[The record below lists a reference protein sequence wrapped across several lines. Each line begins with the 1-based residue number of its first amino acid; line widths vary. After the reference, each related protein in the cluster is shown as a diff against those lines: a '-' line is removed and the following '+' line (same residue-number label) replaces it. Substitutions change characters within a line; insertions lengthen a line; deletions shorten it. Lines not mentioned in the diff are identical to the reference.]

1 MKNALCL
8 ALKILLIKKEKLPSL
23 ISATCHKV
31 LIFKIQDDDKEKE
44 HSS

>member
-8 ALKILLIKKEKLPSL
+8 ALKILFIKKDRLLSF
-23 ISATCHKV
+23 INATTHKV
-31 LIFKIQDDDKEKE
+31 SIFKIQDDEKEKE